1 MSRVGKL
8 PVKVPEKVKTRIDAE
23 KGMFFAE
30 GPLGKLE
37 VPLDPILD
45 VAMASGIIQVKR
57 REESRLASCRQGL
70 IRNLIRNAVDG
81 VAVGFK
87 KELDITGVGFRAEV
101 KGSALNMTLGY
112 SHPVVFQIPEG
123 IKIAVE
129 KQTHVTVTGASKALV
144 GETAALIRKFRG
156 PEPYKG
162 KGIRYSD
169 EVIRRKVGK
178 AAVGAGGGK

>member
-1 MSRVGKL
+1 MSRVGKM
-8 PVKVPEKVKTRIDAE
+8 PIKVPDKVKVILEEKRVRV
-23 KGMFFAE
+23 E
-30 GPLGKLE
+30 GPLGKMD
-37 VPLDPILD
+37 VALDPLLD
-45 VAMASGIIQVKR
+45 VKVVDGAVIVSRKD
-57 REESRLASCRQGL
+57 ESIAARCRHGL

-81 VAVGFK
+81 VSQGYK

-101 KGSALNMTLGY
+101 KGANLVMTLGY
-112 SHPVVFQIPEG
+112 SHSVEFPIPQG

-129 KQTHVTVTGASKALV
+129 KLTHLTVSGFAKNVV
-144 GETAALIRKFRG
+144 GETAACIRKLRR

-178 AAVGAGGGK
+178 SAVASGGGK